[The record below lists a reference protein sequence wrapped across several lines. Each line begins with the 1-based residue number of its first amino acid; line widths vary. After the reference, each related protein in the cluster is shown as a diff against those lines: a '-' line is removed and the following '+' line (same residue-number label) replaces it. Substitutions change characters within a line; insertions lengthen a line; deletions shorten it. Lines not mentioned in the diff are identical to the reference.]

1 MKIKT
6 SLFPTLIFTLV
17 LTASQ
22 QVWAAEEGNY
32 MLDFSQRATFNACEQ
47 TSLTY
52 DHDGMDVW
60 TYNNYGGYPY
70 MYNYN
75 ITEPYYDDYLV
86 TAGIELQAGKLY
98 RIQTAPAAYNNGKT
112 GRLDISIGQDGN
124 YAEYT
129 LLQSFAELPYA
140 NDASMAEMRT
150 VDFSVPAS
158 GIYRL
163 AFRGVGNALYL
174 YNTTL
179 SDMGVSSVPATVS
192 ELALLPAV
200 DGSQS
205 VIITFIL
212 PSTTKSGAPLD
223 GDLTYE
229 IYRNDST
236 EPIKR
241 GRGVRGENVSWT
253 DTSVSL
259 GNVTYSVIVSQGENK
274 SDRVTASTYVGLE
287 TPLAVTGLTVSRSG
301 NSFTL
306 SWTAPEVG
314 VNGAVLNPDML
325 TYRVERFVDGT
336 LDAVFEDVA
345 TTGYIDSYNSEGIH
359 SLQYKVFAVL
369 GQNSSE
375 EAVTAVQTVGS
386 VDLPFA
392 DSFANASFGDKWT
405 TETVKG
411 SIDWVAVAEAAD
423 QQPRTTPQDG
433 DGGMAKYRSWDA
445 RTGDSAR
452 LITVPLS
459 KASSSNPLLEFYLC
473 RSSTTSNDVVKVE
486 VSCDNGEW
494 VELPES
500 EITVG
505 KGTAGVWEKHSFSL
519 TDIISSATDTYR
531 VSITAVSGYGHNT
544 FIDNVRIFNVN
555 EYDLSVEILTPESVI
570 SGNDLDIAITVGNN
584 GTHDV
589 AAADYS
595 IELISDYPGELPAIE
610 TVDIPALERR
620 EIMLSLPVNA
630 PLAIDMSQYS
640 FRAKVDYAADLV
652 VENNESDQFVTAVS
666 FVDHQGVVDVES
678 EVNAD
683 GSILLSWQSVS
694 DGRLPVNIVESFET
708 FEDGT
713 EGPYNGFTVIDM
725 DETAGSNYYNTNGS
739 ALHVINK
746 GVVPTKIDGTK
757 LLGCTTKANNQ
768 QDDWLISPELNC
780 APGSMMKLQ
789 FAIAAKKFT
798 SSCDYKYE
806 VLYSTGSYD
815 PANPSAAFIN
825 LLVSVTSSNY
835 NNVFRADEAMW
846 EQTVDNI
853 PADAKYIAIHLI
865 TKISYDAAV
874 WLDNVRIT
882 EDVPFYL
889 MGYNVYDT
897 EGLKINGELIPA
909 DATNYMIEAP
919 VARSQKQYYVVA
931 VYNDG
936 EATPS
941 PQTKI
946 STGIANLSD
955 EAATISVV
963 DNRIVVM
970 NSDAEVV
977 VYDAMGRKVACSH
990 AVGRVEFVLAP
1001 GLYIVKSERFAKK
1014 VIVR

>member
-1 MKIKT
+1 M
-6 SLFPTLIFTLV
+6 LTLALATGRP
-17 LTASQ
+17 AK
-22 QVWAAEEGNY
+22 AEESNY
-32 MLDFSQRATFNACEQ
+32 LLDFSQRATFNACTQ

-60 TYNNYGGYPY
+60 TYNNYGNYPY

-86 TAGIELQAGKLY
+86 TAGIELQAGRLY
-98 RIQTAPAAYNNGKT
+98 RLQTAPAAYNNGKI
-112 GRLDISIGQDGN
+112 GRLDISIGQDEN
-124 YAEYT
+124 YEGYT

-140 NDASMAEMRT
+140 NASTAEMRT
-150 VDFSVPAS
+150 VDFSVPAG

-179 SDMGVSSVPATVS
+179 SDMGVSNVPAAVS

-205 VIITFIL
+205 VTITFTL

-223 GDLTYE
+223 GDLTYM
-229 IYRNDST
+229 IYRDDST
-236 EPIKR
+236 DPVKR

-253 DTSVSL
+253 DTSVPF
-259 GNVTYSVIVSQGENK
+259 GNVTYSVMVSQGENE
-274 SDRVTASTYVGLE
+274 SDRATASTYVGLE
-287 TPLAVTGLTVSRSG
+287 TPLAVTNLTISRSG
-301 NSFTL
+301 NTFNL

-325 TYRVERFVDGT
+325 TYRVERFVDGVQ
-336 LDAVFEDVA
+336 DAVEVVA
-345 TTGYIDSYNSEGIH
+345 TTGYTDNYSSEGIH

-369 GQNSSE
+369 GPNSSE
-375 EAVTAVQTVGS
+375 EAVTAAQTVGS
-386 VDLPFA
+386 VALPFA

-405 TETVKG
+405 TEVVEGT
-411 SIDWVAVAEAAD
+411 IDWVAVAEATD
-423 QQPRTTPQDG
+423 QQPRPTPQDG

-445 RTGDSAR
+445 KSGHSAR
-452 LITVPLS
+452 LITMPLS

-473 RSSTTSNDVVKVE
+473 RSSTNNNDIIKVE

-494 VELPES
+494 VVVPES

-505 KGTAGVWEKHSFSL
+505 KGTAGAWEKHSFSL
-519 TDIISSATDTYR
+519 TDIISPATDTYR
-531 VSITAVSGYGHNT
+531 VSITAVSGYGNNT
-544 FIDNVRIFNVN
+544 FVDNVRIFNVS
-555 EYDLSVEILTPESVI
+555 EYDLAVEVRAPESVI
-570 SGNDLDIAITVGNN
+570 SGNDLGITLTVANN

-595 IELISDYPGELPAIE
+595 IELISDYPGEIPAIE
-610 TVDIPALERR
+610 TVDVPALERR
-620 EIMLSLPVNA
+620 EISLSLPVNA
-630 PLAIDMSQYS
+630 PLAIDMSQYGIQ
-640 FRAKVDYAADLV
+640 AKVNYAADLV
-652 VENNESDQFVTAVS
+652 VANNLSEQLMTAVS
-666 FVDHQGVVDVES
+666 FVDHQGVGEVES
-678 EVNAD
+678 TVNPD
-683 GSILLSWQSVS
+683 NSILLSWESVGE
-694 DGRLPVNIVESFET
+694 GRLPVNIAESFES
-708 FEDGT
+708 FEDGA

-725 DETAGSNYYNTNGS
+725 DETAGSNYYTTNGS

-746 GVVPTKIDGTK
+746 GVVPTKIDGSK
-757 LLGCTTKANNQ
+757 LLGCTTKAYNQ

-780 APGSMMKLQ
+780 APGSTMKLQ
-789 FAIAAKKFT
+789 FAIAAKKF
-798 SSCDYKYE
+798 SSSYDYKYE
-806 VLYSTGSYD
+806 VLYSTESYD
-815 PANPSAAFIN
+815 PANPSAAFTN
-825 LLVSVTSSNY
+825 RLVSVTANNY
-835 NNVFRADEAMW
+835 SNVFRADEAMW

-853 PADAKYIAIHLI
+853 PADAKYVAIHLI

-882 EDVPFYL
+882 EGVQFYL
-889 MGYNVYDT
+889 RGYNVYDT
-897 EGLKINGELIPA
+897 EGVKLNEELIPA
-909 DATNYMIEAP
+909 DATSYMVEATGT
-919 VARSQKQYYVVA
+919 RTQKQYYVVA

-955 EAATISVV
+955 GAAAISIV
-963 DNRIVVM
+963 DNKVIVM
-970 NSDAEVV
+970 NSDAEVA
-977 VYDAMGRKVACSH
+977 VYDAVGRKVAGSR
-990 AVGRVEFVLAP
+990 AADRVELVLAP
-1001 GLYIVKSERFAKK
+1001 GVYVVKSGHLVKK